1 MMEAE
6 RARGVGPCQKSSRA
20 NIAKTAS
27 VVSELSFFGVCREVR
42 AMELAPWIYPLLF
55 LAALAAGLID
65 SIAGGGGLIALPAL
79 LMAGFPVPLA
89 LGTNKLQSLFGSS
102 MAAVH
107 YARHGVVDWR
117 RCRLGVVLTF
127 VGALVGAWTVQR
139 MDASRL
145 GFLIPWLLAGI
156 LIYTIFRPQ
165 MGQEKREPRMTSNA
179 FWFIAGIGLGFYD
192 GFFGPGTGMFWTIA
206 LMLLLGQDFM
216 AATGHTKVMNAASNL
231 ASLGVFIVVG
241 QVDWIAGGVMVA
253 GQIVGARLGAGLVV
267 KKGARFIRPVFLT
280 MVTLTIARLAY
291 VELTRAR

>member
-1 MMEAE
+1 MD
-6 RARGVGPCQKSSRA
+6 
-20 NIAKTAS
+20 
-27 VVSELSFFGVCREVR
+27 
-42 AMELAPWIYPLLF
+42 LALWIYPWLF

-65 SIAGGGGLIALPAL
+65 SMAGGGGLIALPAL

-89 LGTNKLQSLFGSS
+89 FGTNKLQSLFGST

-117 RCRLGVVLTF
+117 RCRQGVVLTF
-127 VGALVGAWTVQR
+127 LGALLGAWTVQS

-145 GFLIPWLLAGI
+145 GLLIPWLLAVI

-165 MGQEKREPRMTSNA
+165 IGQEKREPRMAAKA
-179 FWFIAGIGLGFYD
+179 FWLVAGLGLGFYD

-206 LMLLLGQDFM
+206 FVLGLGQDFM

-231 ASLGVFIVVG
+231 ASLGVFILVG
-241 QVDWIAGGVMVA
+241 QVDWIAGGVMIM

-291 VELTRAR
+291 VELTRVR